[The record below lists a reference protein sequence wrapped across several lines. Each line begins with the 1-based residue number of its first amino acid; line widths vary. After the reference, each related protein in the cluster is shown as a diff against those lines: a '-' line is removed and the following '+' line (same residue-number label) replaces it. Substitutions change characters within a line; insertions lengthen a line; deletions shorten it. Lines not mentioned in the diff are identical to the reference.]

1 MQKLVSN
8 NSFTL
13 RKWCKRGAVAIVV
26 VAVCLPQA
34 AWARPGGGGG
44 GRAGGGGGR
53 PSGGS
58 RPSAPSRPST
68 SKPAPSRPAPTAKPS
83 PATRPS
89 AGGNAGK
96 NLPSQS
102 GKALSGAAAGKAA
115 TSRPAAGAGLS
126 GKAGTVAGGRATGSR
141 PTQGQVQDFLKASGG
156 GAAAGNAK
164 SRVDAAKTTSGAA
177 VSEFLGKGG
186 GAATGAAAATSPQNI
201 AGARSDAISN
211 RTDARSDVR
220 GSRGENRNF
229 ASENRQ
235 DRVSGR
241 GDRQSV
247 RVENRGDVRS
257 DLAAGRSDRRTT
269 RQQAIGAQA
278 DNLRSQ
284 MNQHYNDN
292 LHQDFWS
299 GLQTGHYYFDKNPI
313 FWSWVGFSTVS
324 RLMPWNWGE
333 GRYYDYGSGGSSYY
347 DGSTVMADGTE
358 VPVEEYAQQAE
369 ELALSVPEENAEASD
384 AASDEWLPLG
394 VFAVAQ
400 EGEAA
405 PMPSMFMQ
413 LAIRSDGVIAGT
425 YQNKETG
432 ETAGLEGMVDQESQ
446 RAAWTFTGRSTP
458 IIETGIQNLTMNE
471 TQVLAHFAD
480 KGTKTYLL
488 VPVENPEASAK

>member
-1 MQKLVSN
+1 MCQPLDL
-8 NSFTL
+8 F
-13 RKWCKRGAVAIVV
+13 
-26 VAVCLPQA
+26 
-34 AWARPGGGGG
+34 ARPGGGG
-44 GRAGGGGGR
+44 RAGGGGR

-58 RPSAPSRPST
+58 RPSAPSRP
-68 SKPAPSRPAPTAKPS
+68 APSRPAPTAKP
-83 PATRPS
+83 AARPS
-89 AGGNAGK
+89 PSGNAGK
-96 NLPSQS
+96 NLS
-102 GKALSGAAAGKAA
+102 GQAGKNLSGATAGKAA
-115 TSRPAAGAGLS
+115 ASRPASAAGLS
-126 GKAGTVAGGRATGSR
+126 GKAGAR

-156 GAAAGNAK
+156 GAVTGNAK
-164 SRVDAAKTTSGAA
+164 SRVDAAKTTSGTA
-177 VSEFLGKGG
+177 VSDFLNKSGG
-186 GAATGAAAATSPQNI
+186 GAAGAAAATSPQNV

-220 GSRGENRNF
+220 GGRGENRNF
-229 ASENRQ
+229 ASDNRQ

-257 DLAAGRSDRRTT
+257 DLASGRSERRTT

-278 DNLRSQ
+278 DNLRSEL
-284 MNQHYNDN
+284 NQHYNSD
-292 LHQDFWS
+292 LHEDFWS

-313 FWSWVGFSTVS
+313 FWSWVGFGTVS

-333 GRYYDYGSGGSSYY
+333 GRYYDYGSGGSTYY

-369 ELALSVPEENAEASD
+369 ELALSVPEENVEASD
-384 AASDEWLPLG
+384 TESDDWLPLG

-400 EGEAA
+400 EGDAA

-432 ETAGLEGMVDQESQ
+432 ETAGLEGMVDQDSQ
-446 RAAWTFTGRSTP
+446 RAAWTFTGKSTP

-488 VPVENPEASAK
+488 VRVDNPEATAE